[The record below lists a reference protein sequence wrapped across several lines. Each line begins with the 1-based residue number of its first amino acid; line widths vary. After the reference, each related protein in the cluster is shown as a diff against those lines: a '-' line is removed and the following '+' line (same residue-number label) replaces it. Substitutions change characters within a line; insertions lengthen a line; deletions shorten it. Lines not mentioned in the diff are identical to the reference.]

1 MRRSAIEARWVLATT
16 VSIGVLGVWYLLQA
30 PSNER
35 VWNPDQ
41 AVLPHADIEGDLI
54 TIHNIRNFEYRAPD
68 DYTPAYY
75 DRTYDLRQL
84 KRVYFIVEPFSD
96 EKVGAHT
103 MLSFEFEGDQ
113 FLAVSVEARREEG
126 VAYSALK
133 GAFRQYEIMYVLADE
148 RDIVRLR
155 ANHRGNDVYLY
166 PAKAKPEQVKS
177 MFTSVIDEVNRL
189 KDQPAFYNTFVNN
202 CTTSL
207 VKHVNKIAEM
217 PIRWN
222 LALLLTEK
230 SDALAYRLGLLDVEP
245 DADFESIRA
254 RHRINESALLHD
266 ADPAFSRK
274 IRNR

>member
-1 MRRSAIEARWVLATT
+1 MRRSAKKARWVLATT
-16 VSIGVLGVWYLLQA
+16 VSLAVVGVWYLLQA

-54 TIHNIRNFEYRAPD
+54 TIHNIRNFEYRTPD

-75 DRTYDLRQL
+75 DRTYDLRKL
-84 KRVYFIVEPFSD
+84 KRVYFIVEPFSG

-133 GAFRQYEIMYVLADE
+133 GAFRHYEIMYVLADE
-148 RDIVRLR
+148 RDIIRLR
-155 ANHRGNDVYLY
+155 ANQRGNNVYLY
-166 PAKAKPEQVKS
+166 PAKAEPEQVKS

-189 KDQPAFYNTFVNN
+189 QDQPAFYNTFVNN

-207 VKHVNKIAEM
+207 VKHVNKIAEN

-245 DADFESIRA
+245 DDDFEAIRA
-254 RHRINESALLHD
+254 RHHINEWALLHD

-274 IRNR
+274 IRKR